1 MSRQLEQNDQAT
13 TKSFTKDTR
22 KKKIAARQY
31 KVLALNKISAQS
43 HSRKK
48 KLVNTSLI
56 LATLDFNPPAVGDFI
71 SHTLIKDTL
80 NLKLLL
86 KDSFQVGDTI
96 ICFVVAVNLVVRDG
110 GPNHVGVRACM
121 RPSRLNCINVIVCKA
136 IGQR

>member
-1 MSRQLEQNDQAT
+1 MHTPKTPL
-13 TKSFTKDTR
+13 
-22 KKKIAARQY
+22 AALLPR
-31 KVLALNKISAQS
+31 SAS
-43 HSRKK
+43 YWPHELHCFLPPLRPH
-48 KLVNTSLI
+48 LI

-71 SHTLIKDTL
+71 SHALIKDTL